1 MSENIREK
9 EKNNWEKNN
18 NQETR
23 IKPEENKG
31 VELKIE
37 GARRKQNEEFK
48 EKEEGRREGQSGGEG
63 AGTQTSS

>member
-31 VELKIE
+31 VEL
-37 GARRKQNEEFK
+37 
-48 EKEEGRREGQSGGEG
+48 
-63 AGTQTSS
+63 